1 MSYAAVQSDSVSR
14 VTYALGIRFRKTVAK
29 APPDGHTLLYYGNTL
44 WLLPLMRKNVPYD
57 ALRDFLPITMGV
69 VAPSVMPHVR
79 SGRLRALAVTSTH
92 PAQQSPDLPTIAA
105 SGLPGYESLSMTGL
119 FVPAKTP
126 EAVVSRLNQE
136 IVQVLRKVEIKSRF
150 LEFGVETVG
159 GSPQEFTDK
168 IRSEI
173 SKWGQ
178 LIKEAGI
185 RDK

>member
-1 MSYAAVQSDSVSR
+1 M
-14 VTYALGIRFRKTVAK
+14 
-29 APPDGHTLLYYGNTL
+29 
-44 WLLPLMRKNVPYD
+44 
-57 ALRDFLPITMGV
+57 
-69 VAPSVMPHVR
+69 
-79 SGRLRALAVTSTH
+79 
-92 PAQQSPDLPTIAA
+92 
-105 SGLPGYESLSMTGL
+105 
-119 FVPAKTP
+119 
-126 EAVVSRLNQE
+126 SRLNQE